1 MSKRVYKYIITFI
14 LIFAIFSSNIV
25 SAFQISGFQLNA
37 KAAMLIS
44 LDTDQILHEKNA
56 DKKMYPASLT
66 KMLAAVL
73 VLEQVDD
80 IDKTTITV
88 SKSALTAIMGTGA
101 SVIGLKEGEVLTVRQ
116 ALYCL
121 LVSSGGDVA
130 YVIAEYIGGN
140 TENFMDMM
148 NKRAKELGME
158 HSSFGNPVGLHDD
171 KTYTT
176 ARDISILAKYAL
188 KFDVFK
194 EITSTTRYY
203 MPKTNKSPQRILS
216 TTNFLIDPS
225 TNYYY
230 AYASGV
236 KTGFTDEA
244 GRCVVSTASYNGYN
258 YLCIIMGCDG
268 TGGQRNEFVDSRN
281 LYRWAFND
289 FEYKELLDI
298 SKPVTEIPL
307 ELSMETDYLKL
318 YPSNNITQILP
329 KTADSSTITIK
340 PHLKHESVDAPIK
353 KGDVLGTAD
362 VIYAGEIIGTVKL
375 VSNEDIKANV
385 FLQSGRVI
393 KNIFTSSIFKI
404 ILIVIVGAIVIY
416 VLICVYLTYKSRKK
430 RRKVKYIPYN
440 KHGKDE

>member
-176 ARDISILAKYAL
+176 ARDISILAKHAL